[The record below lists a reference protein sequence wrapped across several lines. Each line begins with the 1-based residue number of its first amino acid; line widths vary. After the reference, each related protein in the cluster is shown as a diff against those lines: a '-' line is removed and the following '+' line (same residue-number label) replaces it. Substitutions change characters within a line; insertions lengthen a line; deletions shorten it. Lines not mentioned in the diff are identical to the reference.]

1 MKLVKLMNI
10 LLAVTSLAGCSVSEG
25 SVEILVKNNGDT
37 KRYGEI
43 IEISLDELKG
53 KLDGTSQRISV
64 SDEDGNIVPCQ
75 ITHDGFLIF
84 PVDVQAH
91 NSMIYRL
98 TECNAISFD
107 TISCGKVYPE
117 RLDDLAW
124 ENDKS
129 GYRAYGPGFQKKGNK
144 GFGYDIL
151 SKKVSQPVLE
161 QRYSIQLDSVTQSKI
176 ITLKKEGKLHEA
188 DSINHSISY
197 HVDHGNGMDCYNV
210 GSSLGAGTTALLVD
224 SAIVYPYCYKDV
236 EILDNGP
243 LRFTAQLVFNPI
255 KVNNNLNVIETRIIS
270 LDKGSYLN
278 KTKIKYSGLSD
289 SETIVSG
296 IVLHSQNPDGYVLG
310 NDGHYL
316 AYADSTNNTR
326 NDNGVIYVGAV
337 FSSSLLDMNVR
348 LFDKPQLDAIG
359 HILAYNTYIPD
370 STFTY
375 FWGSGWSKNGITSI
389 DEWTKYLK
397 AFSYNINNPLDIMI
411 R

>member
-1 MKLVKLMNI
+1 MNI

-359 HILAYNTYIPD
+359 HILSLIH
-370 STFTY
+370 
-375 FWGSGWSKNGITSI
+375 I
-389 DEWTKYLK
+389 
-397 AFSYNINNPLDIMI
+397 
-411 R
+411 